1 MSVVDHD
8 CRCSVC
14 VSLNPLACP
23 KLSLLAA
30 RPCQPF
36 MRATRQLRHA
46 RLPPGGLGP
55 EGAAAPQG
63 ELAGLGPQ
71 AAHAGVLSAAAALAA
86 DLARHR
92 ILDLLLLGEGPAA
105 RQAPSLEPGSD
116 TGAGS
121 LREPASARAAP
132 RGADGEAGGGAAAAG
147 GQGAAGSPGQAH
159 KAALHIE
166 SSACGGGSA
175 TSGHNRQGLAEQADS
190 AACSSKSAR
199 GEAERW
205 HRSVAAIR
213 RRRLDCRVRAP
224 VRARV
229 LHA

>member
-1 MSVVDHD
+1 V
-8 CRCSVC
+8 
-14 VSLNPLACP
+14 
-23 KLSLLAA
+23 LAA
-30 RPCQPF
+30 RARQAF
-36 MRATRQLRHA
+36 VRAGRRPRPAHL
-46 RLPPGGLGP
+46 PGGGLRPGR
-55 EGAAAPQG
+55 AAAPQG

-105 RQAPSLEPGSD
+105 CQAPSLGPGSD
-116 TGAGS
+116 AGAGS
-121 LREPASARAAP
+121 LREPASARETP

-147 GQGAAGSPGQAH
+147 GQGAAGGAGQAH
-159 KAALHIE
+159 EAALHIE

-175 TSGHNRQGLAEQADS
+175 TSGQNRQGLAEQANS
-190 AACSSKSAR
+190 AASSSKSAR

-213 RRRLDCRVRAP
+213 RRRLDCRVRAL